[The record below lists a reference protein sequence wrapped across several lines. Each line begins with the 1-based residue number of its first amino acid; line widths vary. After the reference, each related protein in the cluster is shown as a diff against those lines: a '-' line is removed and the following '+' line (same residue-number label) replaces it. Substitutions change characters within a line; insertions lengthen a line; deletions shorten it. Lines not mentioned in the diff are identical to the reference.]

1 MTSHSTY
8 FWRAV
13 HDCLVQFH
21 HLESVQA
28 QRRVRQFRLRLQEA
42 PEDVDT
48 ELIFHEE
55 PFALACRLMG
65 QEELFPSGE
74 EAAQYQEILKRRAD
88 EAAALGTDEEV
99 RRMVIA
105 A

>member
-21 HLESVQA
+21 HLASAQA
-28 QRRVRQFRLRLQEA
+28 QRRVREFRLRLQSA
-42 PEDVDT
+42 PEDIDGD
-48 ELIFHEE
+48 LIFHEE
-55 PFALACRLMG
+55 PFALACRLAG
-65 QEELFPSGE
+65 REQPFPSGK
-74 EAAQYQEILKRRAD
+74 EAPLYQEILQQRAD

-99 RRMVIA
+99 RRMVA